1 MLSCP
6 SLLPRLRG
14 PAAAG
19 AAPGSDGRILAH
31 SDGKIVA
38 VHVAAGESVEA
49 GRTLV
54 VLEAMKMEFQL
65 QTPVAGTVQAVS
77 VSAGDQVK
85 ARQLLVEL
93 EPEAD

>member
-1 MLSCP
+1 
-6 SLLPRLRG
+6 
-14 PAAAG
+14 
-19 AAPGSDGRILAH
+19 
-31 SDGKIVA
+31 
-38 VHVAAGESVEA
+38 
-49 GRTLV
+49 
-54 VLEAMKMEFQL
+54 MKMEFQL